1 MKNHKIFAFLAFCK
15 DRMQV
20 FEPACQTDAST
31 PNFEFENDIK
41 NLGPSGALV
50 VKVAAET
57 AVSLNSFQM
66 WQ

>member
-31 PNFEFENDIK
+31 PKFEFENDIK

-57 AVSLNSFQM
+57 APMNNFQM